1 MPSAVSGRQWPAESP
16 TKKTPSSVA
25 GAQPVRD
32 PVALEAH
39 RVGLHVG
46 GQRQRRVLDVQARVE
61 RADADPQLV
70 ARRER
75 PAVAGRDVA
84 AVEPQLEVV
93 AGRRAGAPPGRARAR
108 PPAAAR
114 SRRARAPA
122 ASRARPRSRARARR
136 RGRCGRRCR
145 CARSPW
151 RSRTR
156 RRRSGPTAGR
166 TASGSRRSR
175 TSTAA
180 ASGRSPEACGR
191 AAIRTSGGSIQ
202 SSPRLLQPLGRGGAR
217 GGLPLADL
225 VAVQDQHA
233 SRRSRVTHA
242 RPPAPRTRRRRSG
255 RRWRRPRRSA
265 CARRRALSHGR
276 A

>member
-1 MPSAVSGRQWPAESP
+1 MALERQPVARRELVIAPQCRGQVLPPVEHGAQLAPAGDAEVQRGADALGGQRQA
-16 TKKTPSSVA
+16 VA
-25 GAQPVRD
+25 GRVADEEHAVLGGRAQAVRD

-39 RVGLHVG
+39 RVGRHVG

-93 AGRRAGAPPGRARAR
+93 AGAVRMDLQPARQRR

-114 SRRARAPA
+114 SHRPRAPA

-145 CARSPW
+145 SARPPW

-191 AAIRTSGGSIQ
+191 AAIRRSGGSIQ
-202 SSPRLLQPLGRGGAR
+202 RARDSRSHSVGAAHAEVCRSPI
-217 GGLPLADL
+217 
-225 VAVQDQHA
+225 
-233 SRRSRVTHA
+233 S
-242 RPPAPRTRRRRSG
+242 
-255 RRWRRPRRSA
+255 
-265 CARRRALSHGR
+265 
-276 A
+276 